1 MAIPNATRQTLI
13 DEAFGGATIE
23 VGLLD
28 TSSGYSFNADTDG
41 TVADLPTGAEPTDA
55 SYSRQTL
62 SNVSISQD
70 NTDDEGV
77 RDADDVVFS
86 SLSTAN
92 DIQTVFVARQSDG
105 VLIAVY
111 DDDSAGSLADL
122 PKATNGSDFT
132 ISFDAEGIL
141 NV

>member
-13 DEAFGGATIE
+13 DETFGGATIE

-28 TSSGYSFNADTDG
+28 TSTSYSFNADTDG
-41 TVADLPTGAEPTDA
+41 NVADLPTSAEPGDA

-62 SNVSISQD
+62 SNVSITQD

-77 RDADDVVFS
+77 LDADDVVFS
-86 SLSTAN
+86 ALSTTN